1 MTSIEILEKLGIIIK
16 DYFEDI
22 TPSNEYFYLLVD
34 EFMFENFLEKL
45 QKKDNIS
52 PREVYSSIKKSK
64 CNCHGNPNV
73 AIAIASY
80 QVMIFYSL
88 NKEASPDAY
97 NEKLLSSKAYRDTGI
112 TYQEYWYQETA
123 PHAPEEGQALQ
134 EKLWALLKKSFKIA
148 NIPDNKKR
156 NEMDRYVQFPKSQN
170 ILDTSIHTFRIQ
182 YADQFIKKGLE
193 PNQGITYQEFSD
205 LFFDK
210 KQDYDHE
217 ILKRLVFSFYCMWD
231 GNSYQEIIEG
241 KCLTREQREK
251 EAKTEFCIQ
260 IYDKVEIYINK
271 EPINLNE
278 SQIDD
283 KYLYR
288 FNKHGII
295 NKGYVFI
302 KDSDY
307 NDWIPY
313 NRAIDPEEEILVL
326 TTEKADFPKNIED
339 LITKGEI
346 EVISAGMYKVL
357 ILSLKDRESFDH
369 FEIKFKQNQYFYL
382 EGGIKSK
389 RNTYYPFALPIIKL
403 TENTKY
409 QNIYIDSK
417 KHPIE
422 HKNTIRLENMPPGKH
437 TIKISDSWDSA
448 EIIFYVE
455 DGEYTRPKNISFG
468 WVLNNIENKVYP
480 SNNTDKPTVTGLNLC
495 GNLSWIERS
504 NVNKNIKGK
513 TKLRSFLQLNEKLK
527 NRFNIIGNIKIEKG
541 EWYGN

>member
-1 MTSIEILEKLGIIIK
+1 MSSIEILEKLGLIIIK
-16 DYFEDI
+16 EYI
-22 TPSNEYFYLLVD
+22 TPQNKDFYLLVD
-34 EFMFENFLEKL
+34 EFMFKSFLEKL
-45 QKKDNIS
+45 QEKYKIS
-52 PREVYSSIKKSK
+52 PDGVYSSLKDLK

-88 NKEASPDAY
+88 DKEASPDAY
-97 NEKLLSSKAYRDTGI
+97 NEKLLSSEAYKGI
-112 TYQEYWYQETA
+112 TYQAYWYQETA
-123 PHAPEEGQALQ
+123 PCAPEEGQAFQ

-170 ILDTSIHTFRIQ
+170 ILDTSIHTFRIK

-193 PNQGITYQEFSD
+193 PNKGITYQKFSN

-210 KQDYDHE
+210 KQDYDDE

-260 IYDKVEIYINK
+260 IYDEVKIYINK

-313 NRAIDPEEEILVL
+313 NRAIDPEEEVLIL
-326 TTEKADFPKNIED
+326 TTEQTDFKKNIKD
-339 LITKGEI
+339 LISKGEI
-346 EVISAGMYKVL
+346 EVISAGKYKVL
-357 ILSLKDRESFDH
+357 ILSLKDRGSFDH
-369 FEIKFKQNQYFYL
+369 FNIKLTQIQYFNL

-389 RNTYYPFALPIIKL
+389 RNTYYSFALPIVKLIK
-403 TENTKY
+403 NKDDKKY
-409 QNIYIDSK
+409 QSIYLDSK
-417 KHPIE
+417 EYPIKQGQGTLPE
-422 HKNTIRLENMPPGKH
+422 YLNPGKH
-437 TIKISDSWDSA
+437 SIKISDSWDSA

-455 DGEYTRPKNISFG
+455 DKKDSRPENSSFG

-541 EWYGN
+541 EWYGH